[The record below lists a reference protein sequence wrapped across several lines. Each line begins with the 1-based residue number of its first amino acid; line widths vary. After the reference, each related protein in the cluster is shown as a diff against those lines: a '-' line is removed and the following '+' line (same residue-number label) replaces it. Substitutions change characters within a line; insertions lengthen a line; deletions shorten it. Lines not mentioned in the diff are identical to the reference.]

1 MQQFRIWKQRRKHV
15 CSRVLHFLAVLTL
28 AESSESWQAQIPWQL
43 YLLAENERRAKCTR
57 YCAFCSSSNDSFEPL
72 EISNYCTP
80 LPRNR
85 PLSILQ
91 TSVLSLNNFLNKDG
105 AAHHEIFTT
114 QFSRSSRLRK
124 IHNYMMIH
132 NVTHLGYFGKLSS
145 FLGLMLNLL
154 AHEEKCILKR
164 FWDDLF

>member
-1 MQQFRIWKQRRKHV
+1 MQHFRIWKQLKKHV

-28 AESSESWQAQIPWQL
+28 TETLTAVSPGE
-43 YLLAENERRAKCTR
+43 CTR
-57 YCAFCSSSNDSFEPL
+57 YCAFCSSSNDSSEPL

-114 QFSRSSRLRK
+114 QFSCSSRLRK
-124 IHNYMMIH
+124 IHNYTMIH

-154 AHEEKCILKR
+154 AHEGKCILKR
-164 FWDDLF
+164 FWGDLI

>member
-1 MQQFRIWKQRRKHV
+1 MMHLNRHRMALLWVCIRVWKRPSHKNLLQMQQFRIWKQLKKHV

-28 AESSESWQAQIPWQL
+28 TETSDSWQAQIPWQL
-43 YLLAENERRAKCTR
+43 NERRSECTR
-57 YCAFCSSSNDSFEPL
+57 YCAFCSSSDDSFEPL

-80 LPRNR
+80 LLRNR

-114 QFSRSSRLRK
+114 QFSCSSRL
-124 IHNYMMIH
+124 
-132 NVTHLGYFGKLSS
+132 
-145 FLGLMLNLL
+145 
-154 AHEEKCILKR
+154 
-164 FWDDLF
+164 

>member
-1 MQQFRIWKQRRKHV
+1 MMHLNRHRMALLWVCIRVWKRPSHKNLLQMQQFRIWKQLKKHV

-28 AESSESWQAQIPWQL
+28 TETSDSWQAQIPWQL
-43 YLLAENERRAKCTR
+43 NERRSECTR
-57 YCAFCSSSNDSFEPL
+57 YCAFCSSSDDSFEPL

-80 LPRNR
+80 LLHNR

-114 QFSRSSRLRK
+114 QFSCSSRL
-124 IHNYMMIH
+124 
-132 NVTHLGYFGKLSS
+132 
-145 FLGLMLNLL
+145 
-154 AHEEKCILKR
+154 
-164 FWDDLF
+164 